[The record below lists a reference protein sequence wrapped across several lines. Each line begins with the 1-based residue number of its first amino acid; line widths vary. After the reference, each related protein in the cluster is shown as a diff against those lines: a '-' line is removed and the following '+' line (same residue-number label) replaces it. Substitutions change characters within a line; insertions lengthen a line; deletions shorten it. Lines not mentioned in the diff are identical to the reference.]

1 MLRVVRKAS
10 VLGVGLIVVGAGCA
24 YGEVRQ
30 VVRAQFA
37 SDVDC
42 GEVQVEKKGFAYFQD
57 PSSEQDRYKVVG
69 CGVERTYTCPRD
81 AGLVS
86 YDDEA
91 ACTWVLGDP
100 DAPKMATASTGV
112 EDPFA
117 DGAPAPEAAPAAA
130 EPAKS
135 APKAHKKSP

>member
-1 MLRVVRKAS
+1 
-10 VLGVGLIVVGAGCA
+10 
-24 YGEVRQ
+24 
-30 VVRAQFA
+30 
-37 SDVDC
+37 
-42 GEVQVEKKGFAYFQD
+42 
-57 PSSEQDRYKVVG
+57 
-69 CGVERTYTCPRD
+69 
-81 AGLVS
+81 
-86 YDDEA
+86 
-91 ACTWVLGDP
+91 TWVLGDP